1 MFGTVT
7 SEVSKSSY
15 VQLDLVLYAG
25 IIVLAI
31 VAICVR
37 LIVSFAF
44 GKTTKIIAAVVMICT
59 IAVFIFAAAAD
70 IKKTQNHINNSINQY
85 EEAVSESHENIGKAI
100 NDKFPGA
107 EMLSDVSSS
116 GSFKYK
122 EEFYKYKVE
131 TNVLYIEC
139 YSDSNINN
147 VIISGKD
154 Y

>member
-85 EEAVSESHENIGKAI
+85 EEAVSESYENIGKAI

-139 YSDSNINN
+139 YSDSNVNN

>member
-1 MFGTVT
+1 MNVFGTT
-7 SEVSKSSY
+7 HAGFIY
-15 VQLDLVLYAG
+15 FFTMLCFIAILLIAPLLVKKISNKIFL
-25 IIVLAI
+25 IEIFVIMFL
-31 VAICVR
+31 CVK
-37 LIVSFAF
+37 LGCS
-44 GKTTKIIAAVVMICT
+44 AASDMI
-59 IAVFIFAAAAD
+59 
-70 IKKTQNHINNSINQY
+70 INNSSN
-85 EEAVSESHENIGKAI
+85 NIGKAI

-122 EEFYKYKVE
+122 EEFYTYKVE

-139 YSDSNINN
+139 YSDSNVNN

>member
-1 MFGTVT
+1 MYSEDKDYECFWNYACWFYYFFCNTVFYCNIINST
-7 SEVSKSSY
+7 FAGKKISNKILLIEIFVIAFLCVKLGCSAA
-15 VQLDLVLYAG
+15 LD
-25 IIVLAI
+25 
-31 VAICVR
+31 
-37 LIVSFAF
+37 
-44 GKTTKIIAAVVMICT
+44 M
-59 IAVFIFAAAAD
+59 VF
-70 IKKTQNHINNSINQY
+70 NNSSN
-85 EEAVSESHENIGKAI
+85 NIGKAI

>member
-1 MFGTVT
+1 
-7 SEVSKSSY
+7 
-15 VQLDLVLYAG
+15 
-25 IIVLAI
+25 
-31 VAICVR
+31 
-37 LIVSFAF
+37 
-44 GKTTKIIAAVVMICT
+44 MICT

-100 NDKFPGA
+100 NDKFQGA

-122 EEFYKYKVE
+122 EEFYTYKVE

-139 YSDSNINN
+139 YSDSNVNN

>member
-1 MFGTVT
+1 MNVFGTTHAGFIIFFVILCFIAILLIALLLAKKI
-7 SEVSKSSY
+7 SNKILLIEIFVIAFLCVKLGCSAA
-15 VQLDLVLYAG
+15 LD
-25 IIVLAI
+25 
-31 VAICVR
+31 
-37 LIVSFAF
+37 
-44 GKTTKIIAAVVMICT
+44 M
-59 IAVFIFAAAAD
+59 VF
-70 IKKTQNHINNSINQY
+70 NNSSN
-85 EEAVSESHENIGKAI
+85 NIGKAI

>member
-1 MFGTVT
+1 MGQFSWIYSDTNR
-7 SEVSKSSY
+7 
-15 VQLDLVLYAG
+15 QLKDDVYKDTYL
-25 IIVLAI
+25 
-31 VAICVR
+31 
-37 LIVSFAF
+37 LIP
-44 GKTTKIIAAVVMICT
+44 
-59 IAVFIFAAAAD
+59 
-70 IKKTQNHINNSINQY
+70 
-85 EEAVSESHENIGKAI
+85 EEFQEKYGKAI

>member
-1 MFGTVT
+1 
-7 SEVSKSSY
+7 
-15 VQLDLVLYAG
+15 
-25 IIVLAI
+25 
-31 VAICVR
+31 
-37 LIVSFAF
+37 
-44 GKTTKIIAAVVMICT
+44 MI
-59 IAVFIFAAAAD
+59 
-70 IKKTQNHINNSINQY
+70 S
-85 EEAVSESHENIGKAI
+85 
-100 NDKFPGA
+100 FPGA

>member
-1 MFGTVT
+1 MWLNPG
-7 SEVSKSSY
+7 
-15 VQLDLVLYAG
+15 G
-25 IIVLAI
+25 I
-31 VAICVR
+31 
-37 LIVSFAF
+37 
-44 GKTTKIIAAVVMICT
+44 
-59 IAVFIFAAAAD
+59 
-70 IKKTQNHINNSINQY
+70 
-85 EEAVSESHENIGKAI
+85 SESHENIGKAI